1 MSMALRE
8 RPVKRTRVYDASA
21 RQERARKLRA
31 ATLDTAQRMFHAN
44 GYSATTVESIAEAAG
59 VSAATIYKTYGGKA
73 GLVRALC
80 DRALAGSGPIPAE
93 QRSDALRSAS
103 DPRDVVEGWGRLAS
117 EVSPR
122 ISPLLLWLREAGR
135 LDADASALYRE
146 LDAKRLK
153 RMGDNAGSLADSGH
167 LRSGVTKRD
176 ARDIMWF
183 LTAPDTYDLLVNQ
196 RGWSVRRYSR
206 WMTETMLASLL

>member
-1 MSMALRE
+1 MALGKH
-8 RPVKRTRVYDASA
+8 PVKQTRMYDATV
-21 RQERARKLRA
+21 RQERARELRA
-31 ATLDTAQRMFHAN
+31 ATLDIAQQKFRRQ

-80 DRALAGSGPIPAE
+80 DRALAGAGPVHAE
-93 QRSDALRSAS
+93 ERSNALRSAR

-135 LDADASALYRE
+135 LDAGAAALYRE

-153 RMGDNAGSLADSGH
+153 RMGDNAASLADSGH
-167 LRSGVTKRD
+167 LRPGVTKRD
-176 ARDIMWF
+176 ARDVMWL
-183 LTAPDTYDLLVNQ
+183 LTAPDTYDLLVNL
-196 RGWSVRRYSR
+196 RRWSIDKYSS
-206 WMTETMLASLL
+206 WMAETMIASLL

>member
-1 MSMALRE
+1 M
-8 RPVKRTRVYDASA
+8 YDASA
-21 RQERARKLRA
+21 RQERARELRA
-31 ATLDTAQRMFHAN
+31 ATLGIAQQKFQVH
-44 GYSATTVESIAEAAG
+44 GYSGTTVESIAEAAG

-80 DRALAGSGPIPAE
+80 DRALAGAGAVHAE
-93 QRSDALRSAS
+93 ERSNALRSAK
-103 DPRDVVEGWGRLAS
+103 DPRDVIEGWGRLAS

-135 LDADASALYRE
+135 LDVVAAALYGE

-153 RMGDNAGSLADSGH
+153 RMGDNATSLADSGH
-167 LRSGVTKRD
+167 LRPGVTKRD

-196 RGWSVRRYSR
+196 RRWSIGKYSS
-206 WMTETMLASLL
+206 WMAETMVASLL

>member
-1 MSMALRE
+1 
-8 RPVKRTRVYDASA
+8 
-21 RQERARKLRA
+21 
-31 ATLDTAQRMFHAN
+31 MFHAN

>member
-1 MSMALRE
+1 MALRK
-8 RPVKRTRVYDASA
+8 RPVKRTRTYDATA
-21 RQERARKLRA
+21 RQQRARELRA
-31 ATLDTAQRMFHAN
+31 ATLDIAQQKFHVH
-44 GYSATTVESIAEAAG
+44 GYSGTTVESIAVAAG

-80 DRALAGSGPIPAE
+80 DRALAGVGPVHAE
-93 QRSDALRSAS
+93 ERSDALRSAK
-103 DPRDVVEGWGRLAS
+103 DPRDVIEGWGRLAS

-135 LDADASALYRE
+135 LDAGAAALYRE

-153 RMGDNAGSLADSGH
+153 RMGANAASLANSGH
-167 LRSGVTKRD
+167 LRRGVTKRD

-196 RGWSVRRYSR
+196 RRWSIGQYSS
-206 WMTETMLASLL
+206 WMAETMVASLL